1 MYIVDANYFPG
12 YSGVAQFHDKLTDF
26 IKSRAREKQNINTW
40 SVVSGDIDAEERE
53 SKKRGACS
61 RGKDSS
67 CASEQADTIEGER
80 ETEQAIEHVCER
92 ARDKQADRPRP
103 TKRER
108 KKDRERDREKQ
119 QGLPGGIK

>member
-1 MYIVDANYFPG
+1 
-12 YSGVAQFHDKLTDF
+12 
-26 IKSRAREKQNINTW
+26 
-40 SVVSGDIDAEERE
+40 VVSGDIDAEERE